1 MQDAKLHRQECD
13 SSEPLQMERDDKRRV
28 ELGEG
33 LKEEVSL
40 FYVLATHTAYCDVS
54 AEVKGQ
60 LVGAGSLLLPHGP
73 RVELKLSGLIA
84 NAFIHWAILLAL
96 QTQV

>member
-1 MQDAKLHRQECD
+1 
-13 SSEPLQMERDDKRRV
+13 MESGICVRWLSQSLLLLYLV
-28 ELGEG
+28 CVHTEG
-33 LKEEVSL
+33 RE
-40 FYVLATHTAYCDVS
+40 
-54 AEVKGQ
+54 Q